1 MTKSNGRDPFRDL
14 LEQLQQREQ
23 SEQASGNGNLTPSL
37 EGGSNDPGN
46 GDGEEVIREEA
57 PQFGGRRLIWSVVLF
72 LLIMLSTRLLGY
84 FTDWLWFDSLD
95 LTSVYVTR
103 ILASGTTFLVSSILF
118 WLLLAGNIWLAS
130 RINRRTE
137 GSTLDSTAQ
146 QMVGFRVTPLLYV
159 GSAVLAVMSGL
170 AMMSLWEEILLYL
183 NQVEFGLADPIFNRD
198 VGFFVFSLP
207 IWQAVRSLLL
217 TAFVFALIGTMLVN
231 GFNWRQWFED
241 RRVKTHLS
249 LLVVAI
255 LLLLTWQY
263 RLQSFDLVY
272 SNRGAVFGAGFTDVN
287 AQLPIYQT
295 LFFVTLA
302 IAALVLVNIFLKFA
316 WKVIVYVLGIWVVV
330 AVLAGNFV
338 PNLIQRFV
346 VNPNE
351 FIREEPY
358 IERNIALTRK
368 AYNLDTL
375 ESVAF
380 NARETLTLDDL
391 TRENETIANIRLWD
405 YRPMRIS
412 YNQLQVLRQYYE
424 FQDIDIDRYVV
435 DGTLKQV
442 LLAAR
447 ELDPR
452 QLSGEAQ
459 TWVNE
464 RLVFTHGYGVAAS
477 PVAEIT
483 FDGNPTFIL
492 KDLPPKGSIP
502 VEKPQLYFSELSHNY
517 VIVNTDT
524 EEFDYPSEEG
534 NVFTRF
540 DADSGIRIGNFLTR
554 LAFTIRFADTNLLL
568 TGAIGPE
575 SRLLWKRNIYERL
588 QEIAPFLV
596 YDDDPYIVIGDDGGL
611 YWFVDAYTTSLRF
624 PYSQPSTLNR
634 PLNYIR
640 NSVKVIINAYD
651 GEVDFY
657 LVDESD
663 PIVAAYQ
670 KVFPRLFTDFAEMPD
685 GLRSHIRFP
694 QDLFTVQAR
703 ILTVYHMTE
712 PNEFYNRED
721 VWQWPQEYFDNQP
734 REMEPYYVLMQLP
747 GSDQL
752 DFNQILPFT
761 PANRKNMIAWFA
773 AKSNPDEYGEKLLV
787 TFGKDSLVYG
797 PEQIEARIDQD
808 PTISAQLSLW
818 NQQGSQVI
826 RGNLLVIPLG
836 NSLLYVEPLYLQ
848 AAAGIPELKRV
859 IVAANDRVV
868 MAPNLGLALVEV
880 FGEGL
885 LDDEVLA
892 DLVGEGALLEPSPV
906 AETPSEPAEPAAQP
920 QPDVS
925 VPPLVELEGAS
936 LAQLIVAANDAY
948 ATAIQ
953 AQQAGD
959 WAGYGDA
966 LARLEA
972 VLAQLAEEAGS
983 VQVES
988 ADT

>member
-1 MTKSNGRDPFRDL
+1 MTQSNGRDPFRDL

-23 SEQASGNGNLTPSL
+23 SEQASDNGNLTPSL
-37 EGGSNDPGN
+37 GSGDDPGDGN
-46 GDGEEVIREEA
+46 GDETIREEG
-57 PQFGGRRLIWSVVLF
+57 PRFGGRRFIWSIALF
-72 LLIMLSTRLLGY
+72 LLITLSTRLLGY
-84 FTDWLWFDSLD
+84 FTDWLWFDSLE

-103 ILASGTTFLVSSILF
+103 ILASGITFVVSAVLF
-118 WLLLAGNIWLAS
+118 WLLLAGNIWIAS

-137 GSTLDSTAQ
+137 GSTIDNAAQ
-146 QMVGFRVTPLLYV
+146 QMVGFRVTPLLYI
-159 GSAVLAVMSGL
+159 GSAILAVMSGL

-207 IWQAVRSLLL
+207 IWQAVRSFLL
-217 TAFVFALIGTMLVN
+217 TAFVFALIGTMLIN

-241 RRVKTHLS
+241 RRVKTQLS

-295 LFFVTLA
+295 LFYVTLA
-302 IAALVLVNIFLKFA
+302 IAALVLVNIFLKVA
-316 WKVIVYVLGIWVVV
+316 WKVIVYGLGIWVVV

-338 PNLIQRFV
+338 PNLIQRFI

-358 IERNIALTRK
+358 IEHNIRLTRQ

-375 ESVAF
+375 ESVSF

-391 TRENETIANIRLWD
+391 TRENDTIANIRLWD

-452 QLSGEAQ
+452 QLSEEAQ
-459 TWVNE
+459 TWVNQ

-483 FDGNPTFIL
+483 FDGNPTFLL
-492 KDLPPKGSIP
+492 KDLPPRGSIP
-502 VEKPQLYFSELSHNY
+502 VEKPQLYFSEVSHNY

-568 TGAIGPE
+568 TGAIGPD

-611 YWFVDAYTTSLRF
+611 YWFIDAYTTSLRY

-640 NSVKVIINAYD
+640 NSVKVIVNAYD

-657 LVDESD
+657 RVDETD
-663 PIVAAYQ
+663 PIAAAYHQ
-670 KVFPRLFTDFAEMPD
+670 VFPRLFTDFAEMPD

-721 VWQWPQEYFDNQP
+721 VWQWPQELFDNQT

-747 GSDQL
+747 GSDRL
-752 DFNQILPFT
+752 DFSQILPFT

-808 PTISAQLSLW
+808 PVISSQLSLW
-818 NQQGSQVI
+818 DQLGSQVI

-859 IVAANDRVV
+859 IVVANDRVV

-892 DLVGEGALLEPSPV
+892 SLVDEGALQDPIPV
-906 AETPSEPAEPAAQP
+906 AETPAEPTAPAAEP
-920 QPDVS
+920 PVAAA
-925 VPPLVELEGAS
+925 VPPLAELEGAS
-936 LAQLIVAANDAY
+936 LVQLIVAANDAY
-948 ATAIQ
+948 AIAIQ

-966 LARLEA
+966 LAQLEA
-972 VLAQLAEEAGS
+972 ILAQLADEAAA
-983 VQVES
+983 VQEGGT
-988 ADT
+988 DT